1 MQVKTGGSLM
11 GKLRRIDE
19 ENVRMGT
26 FRHVDT
32 SLSRK
37 EEIDVYRADDIPGG
51 PLEIRVYLGEEAAGA
66 RRDPLMVYRDIRIV
80 DPEGRDIRITGE
92 DGRSLD
98 EEMAEVLAWEIIEYE
113 TLAESYT
120 YGREPG
126 KTRGPSAPS
135 GDLDFSI

>member
-1 MQVKTGGSLM
+1 MISNLEGSFM

-26 FRHVDT
+26 FRHVET
-32 SLSRK
+32 SVSRK
-37 EEIDVYRADDIPGG
+37 EEIDIYRADDIPCG
-51 PLEIRVYLGEEAAGA
+51 PLEIRVYLGEEPAIA
-66 RRDPLMVYRDIRIV
+66 RRDPMMVYQDIRIV

-92 DGRSLD
+92 DGRTLD
-98 EEMAEVLAWEIIEYE
+98 EEMTEVLAWEIIEYE
-113 TLAESYT
+113 TLAETYI

-126 KTRGPSAPS
+126 KTRSPSTPS